1 MYISLRQHFKKW
13 FYHAPVLWP
22 LIETLQ
28 GLVYVADYFY
38 YYRMPGHKNRLSVR
52 EINIEFASQCNLRC
66 TFCSLDH
73 FKPKQAITAETL
85 DLFFSQMLAD
95 SRFRKVEVIN
105 LHNGGEILLHPQ
117 RLEML
122 AIIGKYKQQARA
134 LRLPFPEIRMLT
146 NGMLLREKLAED
158 ILQLGV
164 VDVIGLS
171 FDGGTPE
178 SFEAM
183 RKNAA
188 WKVFHQNVKNLH
200 AVNARL
206 GKPARLY
213 GITCIPADKPL
224 HNKWMHPEF
233 RELYE
238 LLDWSEL
245 RRLHNWAGEIS
256 TVAVRE
262 KRHKIGCSML
272 MKQMVLLP
280 NGDITVCCSDLN
292 SKGVVGNVRQQDLV
306 SILHSENRKRYLS
319 LLLRRRKSQLD
330 LCRECE
336 TF

>member
-1 MYISLRQHFKKW
+1 
-13 FYHAPVLWP
+13 
-22 LIETLQ
+22 
-28 GLVYVADYFY
+28 
-38 YYRMPGHKNRLSVR
+38 
-52 EINIEFASQCNLRC
+52 
-66 TFCSLDH
+66 
-73 FKPKQAITAETL
+73 
-85 DLFFSQMLAD
+85 
-95 SRFRKVEVIN
+95 
-105 LHNGGEILLHPQ
+105 
-117 RLEML
+117 
-122 AIIGKYKQQARA
+122 
-134 LRLPFPEIRMLT
+134 
-146 NGMLLREKLAED
+146 
-158 ILQLGV
+158 
-164 VDVIGLS
+164 
-171 FDGGTPE
+171 
-178 SFEAM
+178 EAM